1 MNSQFTPGIAES
13 LNRQT
18 HETLLRASRK
28 ARLVQGPR
36 IVALRKDTDRFP
48 NIDKGYRQPN
58 LLEPALS
65 FLAIAGLALQVA
77 LLAAF

>member
-1 MNSQFTPGIAES
+1 MNSQIFPGIAEN

-28 ARLVQGPR
+28 ARRVQKPR
-36 IVALRKDTDRFP
+36 IAERDRFP
-48 NIDKGYRQPN
+48 NIDRGYRKPN
-58 LLEPALS
+58 LLEPAIS
-65 FLAIAGLALQVA
+65 FLVIAGLALQVA